1 MVADKYNSCMELRQ
15 GNAGR
20 VRRVVHASRDDD
32 GYAMAALLVGLS
44 IMAVLMSV
52 AMPVWAQYTRR
63 EREEELIWRGQ
74 QYSRAIGLFQRKYA
88 NTFPPNVDVLVE
100 QRFLRKKYKDPI
112 TNDDFQVIPA
122 AGGGGPVST
131 TPPRGGQGGIAQGGT
146 AQGGG
151 ATLFPGQQQ
160 GGGLLQPSQPTI
172 GRGGATGVSGAFQ
185 PAIGIQGVVSKSK
198 DASIKI
204 FNGRTKYN
212 EWMFVYLASAQRIG
226 PGGIPGQPGQ
236 AGQPGQI
243 PGGGPFSGTD
253 RRPGV
258 GPGMT
263 PGGMRG
269 QPSPFGQPS
278 GPPPGGQQPF
288 GQPPFGRP
296 PVQPGQRP
304 PGG

>member
-1 MVADKYNSCMELRQ
+1 M
-15 GNAGR
+15 
-20 VRRVVHASRDDD
+20 
-32 GYAMAALLVGLS
+32 
-44 IMAVLMSV
+44 
-52 AMPVWAQYTRR
+52 
-63 EREEELIWRGQ
+63 
-74 QYSRAIGLFQRKYA
+74 
-88 NTFPPNVDVLVE
+88 LVE

-112 TNDDFQVIPA
+112 TNDDFQMIPA

-131 TPPRGGQGGIAQGGT
+131 NPPRGGPGGAAQGGAAQGAA
-146 AQGGG
+146 AQGGV
-151 ATLFPGQQQ
+151 ASIFPGQQQ
-160 GGGLLQPSQPTI
+160 GGGLQPSQPTI
-172 GRGGATGVSGAFQ
+172 GRGGPTGGAGAFQ

-226 PGGIPGQPGQ
+226 FTGIPGQPGQ
-236 AGQPGQI
+236 GGQPGQI
-243 PGGGPFSGTD
+243 PGGGPFSGAE

-269 QPSPFGQPS
+269 QPSPFGQPP
-278 GPPPGGQQPF
+278 GQPPGGQPF

-296 PVQPGQRP
+296 PGQPPQRP